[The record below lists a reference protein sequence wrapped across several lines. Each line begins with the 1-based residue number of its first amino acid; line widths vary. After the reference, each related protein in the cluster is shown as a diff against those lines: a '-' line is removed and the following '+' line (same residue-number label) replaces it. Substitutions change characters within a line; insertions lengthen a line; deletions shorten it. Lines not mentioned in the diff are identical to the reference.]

1 MEVESEKGTLGMRVR
16 KMTFAPK
23 KCKEGDSGP
32 LGIGKRHRAPKDAL
46 PSRSKGKAMRIDKF
60 AKAIQAE
67 KAARNDGDEQ
77 NIIMR
82 E

>member
-1 MEVESEKGTLGMRVR
+1 
-16 KMTFAPK
+16 
-23 KCKEGDSGP
+23 
-32 LGIGKRHRAPKDAL
+32 
-46 PSRSKGKAMRIDKF
+46 MRIDKF